1 MTKKSI
7 SILLAFILLAL
18 ALSGCT
24 TGKTSSSWGYAAVG
38 GDNVILT
45 HTNSI
50 VALSTKNGSV
60 RWTYPAKA
68 VASRLFFS
76 TPSISEQGMNGDEQV
91 LLGDSAGLLV
101 SLSNNDGSTVYWSF
115 SNAQGK
121 YIASPLIVGDVVIAP
136 NTDGFVYFIKLT
148 EDKSGWTMDS
158 ASSYPER
165 KNIETRGMDSNALDA
180 FWANPVSDGTT
191 VYVPNMNHT
200 VYAIDIASATEKWS
214 QDLGGPLVA
223 QPLLSADGIL
233 YVGTLNSQLYALN
246 AADGRVIWNQALTGG
261 IWSEPVLKDGNLFIG
276 DESGKVTI
284 LNAADGSIIDTID
297 KESSVLGRGID
308 LGDSI
313 LFADEAGDMFTITS
327 AGDSKVLGSVPGKI
341 YSNLVYDGTQLYV
354 LPTDGDQLLYAFDT
368 EGTELWNYSGK

>member
-24 TGKTSSSWGYAAVG
+24 TGKTSNSWGYAAVD
-38 GDNVILT
+38 GDNVIFT
-45 HTNSI
+45 HTNSV

-68 VASRLFFS
+68 TASRLFFS
-76 TPSISEQGMNGDEQV
+76 APTISEQGMNGDEQV

-101 SLSNNDGSTVYWSF
+101 SLSNNDGSTVFWSF
-115 SNAQGK
+115 SNALGK
-121 YIASPLIVGDVVIAP
+121 YIASPLIVDNMVIAP
-136 NTDGFVYFIKLT
+136 NTDGFVYFIKLS

-165 KNIETRGMDSNALDA
+165 KDITTRGMDSNALDA

-223 QPLLSADGIL
+223 QPLLSEDGIL

-246 AADGRVIWNQALTGG
+246 AADGRVVWHQTLTGG

-313 LFADEAGDMFTITS
+313 LFADEAGDLFTIT
-327 AGDSKVLGSVPGKI
+327 ATGDSKVLESVTGKI

-354 LPTDGDQLLYAFDT
+354 LPTDGDQLIHAFDT
-368 EGTELWNYSGK
+368 EGNEIWNYSGK